1 MALLTIRVVPDPF
14 LRKRAREIKVIDAAI
29 RKLARDMIE
38 TMQDARGVGL
48 AANQVGVLK
57 RLIVLQMPEEEPR
70 VMINP
75 EITYREGERQIDE
88 GCLSVPGYMGL
99 VTRSARVK
107 ARALDESGGKLRLT
121 AEFLLAQAI
130 EHEIDHLNG
139 ILFLDH
145 LVAHEQLRKVE
156 VPSREGEGGQSETA
170 RSAAPASDPSKPHL
184 HDLTIEVHVD
194 HGGQERPAAG
204 VLRQAQDGTRQAQDG
219 SGKLRGEVLEARA
232 QLGGFTADAGPGDLS
247 FELSAKRPSHEEH
260 APTPPGRRRRVKSK
274 GPAFDGG
281 VLLDRSPAS
290 ARHRSS
296 RSSKADGGR

>member
-1 MALLTIRVVPDPF
+1 
-14 LRKRAREIKVIDAAI
+14 
-29 RKLARDMIE
+29 
-38 TMQDARGVGL
+38 MQDARGVGL

-70 VMINP
+70 VLINP

-156 VPSREGEGGQSETA
+156 APAREGEGVEGEAA

-184 HDLTIEVHVD
+184 HDVTLAVHVG
-194 HGGQERPAAG
+194 HGGDERSAAG
-204 VLRQAQDGTRQAQDG
+204 RD
-219 SGKLRGEVLEARA
+219 SKLQEEVLEARA
-232 QLGGFTADAGPGDLS
+232 MLEGLTSDARPGDLS

-260 APTPPGRRRRVKSK
+260 EPAPPGRRRRVRSK
-274 GPAFDGG
+274 DPGPDDGG
-281 VLLDRSPAS
+281 VLGRSPAPT
-290 ARHRSS
+290 RYRSS
-296 RSSKADGGR
+296 RASKTDPGR